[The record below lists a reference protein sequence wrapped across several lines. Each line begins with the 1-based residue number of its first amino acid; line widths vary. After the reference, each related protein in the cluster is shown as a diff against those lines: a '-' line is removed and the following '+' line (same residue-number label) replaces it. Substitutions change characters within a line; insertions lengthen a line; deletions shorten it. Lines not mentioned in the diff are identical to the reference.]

1 MIFYDILFVWGD
13 YMFMLTDKQKRALNK
28 GLTVQEYHED
38 VKATKQYEAVV
49 RKSNT
54 AVQKARYSLTLRQ
67 QKLLC
72 LLISQ
77 IREDTTAATY
87 TQFNLREVYDILGD
101 TTQNYYKAKQELKDL
116 ADKSWW
122 IVSDKN
128 KDEEVLV
135 RFLSKVITNKNTQT
149 VKILW
154 DIDMLPHLQNLRR
167 EYTQYKLFYILTMKS
182 EYTVRIYEL
191 LKSVAGKTNWNF
203 KIEQL
208 KKLLMC
214 DTKYKQ
220 FGHFKARVI
229 DTAVNEIN
237 EKTDINVSYELFR
250 YGGGRE
256 YTDIEFTI
264 ETKEQDDLLRV
275 NREITAE
282 LNRDQI
288 DGQLNF
294 NDM

>member
-1 MIFYDILFVWGD
+1 MWGD
-13 YMFMLTDKQKRALNK
+13 TMITEKQKRALNRS
-28 GLTVQEYHED
+28 LRLQEYKAD
-38 VKATKQYEAVV
+38 VITTQQYEAVV

-72 LLISQ
+72 YLISQ
-77 IREDTTAATY
+77 INDTDTAATY
-87 TQFNLREVYDILGD
+87 IEFNLREVYDIIGD
-101 TTQNYYKAKQELKDL
+101 TTQNYQKAKDELKEI

-122 IVSDKN
+122 IVNDKN

-135 RFLSKVITNKNTQT
+135 RFLSKVIASKKTQN

-182 EYTVRIYEL
+182 EYSARMYEL
-191 LKSVAGKTNWNF
+191 LKSVAGKTIWDF
-203 KIEQL
+203 KIE
-208 KKLLMC
+208 KIKNLLMC
-214 DTKYKQ
+214 EKKYQ
-220 FGHFKARVI
+220 RFGHFKSRVI
-229 DTAVNEIN
+229 EPAVKEIN
-237 EKTDINVSYELFR
+237 EKTDINVSYELFK
-250 YGGGRE
+250 YGAGRE

-264 ETKEQDDLLRV
+264 EPKEQEDLLRV

-282 LNRDQI
+282 LHKDQI

>member
-1 MIFYDILFVWGD
+1 
-13 YMFMLTDKQKRALNK
+13 MLNEKQKRAINRSIPQ
-28 GLTVQEYHED
+28 QEYRED
-38 VKATKQYEAVV
+38 ITATKQFEAVV
-49 RKSNT
+49 KKSNT

-72 LLISQ
+72 FLISQ
-77 IREDTTAATY
+77 IQETTTAATY
-87 TQFNLREVYDILGD
+87 IEFNLRELFDVLGD
-101 TTQNYYKAKQELKDL
+101 NTQNYQKAKDELKEI

-122 IVSDKN
+122 IVNS
-128 KDEEVLV
+128 KDRDEDILV
-135 RFLSKVITNKNTQT
+135 RFLSKVKANKKTQT

-182 EYTVRIYEL
+182 EYSVRMYEL
-191 LKSVAGKTNWNF
+191 LKSVAGKTTWNF
-203 KIEQL
+203 KIEHI
-208 KKLLMC
+208 KNLLMC

-220 FGHFKARVI
+220 FGHFKSRVI
-229 DTAVNEIN
+229 ETAVTEIN

-264 ETKEQDDLLRV
+264 KSKEQEDLLRV

-282 LNRDQI
+282 LNKDQI

>member
-1 MIFYDILFVWGD
+1 
-13 YMFMLTDKQKRALNK
+13 MFMLTDKQKRALNK

>member
-1 MIFYDILFVWGD
+1 
-13 YMFMLTDKQKRALNK
+13 MLTDKQKRALNR

-214 DTKYKQ
+214 DSKYKQ

-264 ETKEQDDLLRV
+264 EPKEQDDLLRV

-294 NDM
+294 SDM

>member
-1 MIFYDILFVWGD
+1 
-13 YMFMLTDKQKRALNK
+13 MLNEKQKRAFDRSIPQ
-28 GLTVQEYHED
+28 QEYRED
-38 VKATKQYEAVV
+38 ITATKQFEAVV
-49 RKSNT
+49 KKSNT

-72 LLISQ
+72 FLISQ
-77 IREDTTAATY
+77 IQETTTAATY
-87 TQFNLREVYDILGD
+87 IEFNLRELFDVLGD
-101 TTQNYYKAKQELKDL
+101 NTQNYQKAKDELKEI

-122 IVSDKN
+122 IVN
-128 KDEEVLV
+128 IKDRDEDILV
-135 RFLSKVITNKNTQT
+135 RFLAKVKANKKTQT

-182 EYTVRIYEL
+182 EYSVRMYEL
-191 LKSVAGKTNWNF
+191 LKSVAGKTTWNF
-203 KIEQL
+203 KIEHI
-208 KKLLMC
+208 KNLLMC

-220 FGHFKARVI
+220 FGHFKSRVI
-229 DTAVNEIN
+229 ETAVTEIN

-264 ETKEQDDLLRV
+264 EPKEPEDLLRI

-282 LNRDQI
+282 LHKDQI
-288 DGQLNF
+288 EGQLNF

>member
-1 MIFYDILFVWGD
+1 
-13 YMFMLTDKQKRALNK
+13 MLTEKQKRAFDRSIPQ
-28 GLTVQEYHED
+28 QEYRED
-38 VKATKQYEAVV
+38 IAATKQFEAVV
-49 RKSNT
+49 KKSNT

-72 LLISQ
+72 FLISQ
-77 IREDTTAATY
+77 IQETTTAATY
-87 TQFNLREVYDILGD
+87 IEFNLRELFDVLGD
-101 TTQNYYKAKQELKDL
+101 NTQNYQKAKDELKEI

-122 IVSDKN
+122 IVNS
-128 KDEEVLV
+128 KDRDEDILV
-135 RFLSKVITNKNTQT
+135 RFLSKVKANKKTQT

-182 EYTVRIYEL
+182 EYSVRMYEL
-191 LKSVAGKTNWNF
+191 LKSVAGKTTWNF
-203 KIEQL
+203 KIEHI
-208 KKLLMC
+208 KNLLMC

-220 FGHFKARVI
+220 FGHFKSRVI
-229 DTAVNEIN
+229 ETAVTEIN

-264 ETKEQDDLLRV
+264 EPKEQEDLLRV

-282 LNRDQI
+282 LHKDQI